1 MENQPADIRPNDG
14 LSGAAPAVSASAVIP
29 MVCQPVRYGLIAV
42 GWLNVALGVIGVF
55 LPVMPTTIFLLIALW
70 AFSKSSVRFHGWLYT
85 HPTLGVTIRD
95 WHAHRV
101 IPVKAKILAIA
112 VMSVSLAYVTL
123 FVAQGWL
130 LPLALATGLG
140 AVATFIV
147 TRPSRAASSI

>member
-1 MENQPADIRPNDG
+1 MEDQLADIRLSDG
-14 LSGAAPAVSASAVIP
+14 VDTASTTAPT
-29 MVCQPVRYGLIAV
+29 VCGPVRYGLIAF
-42 GWLNVALGVIGVF
+42 GWLNVALGVIGLF

-70 AFSKSSVRFHGWLYT
+70 AFSKSSVRFHGWLYN

-101 IPVKAKILAIA
+101 IPVKAKILAVA
-112 VMSVSLAYVTL
+112 FMSASLAYVTL

-130 LPLALATGLG
+130 LPLGLAAGLG
-140 AVATFIV
+140 AVATFIL

>member
-1 MENQPADIRPNDG
+1 MANQPTDIRPNDG
-14 LSGAAPAVSASAVIP
+14 KSGAVSAPDVTPI
-29 MVCQPVRYGLIAV
+29 VCQPVRYGLIAV
-42 GWLNVALGVIGVF
+42 GLINVALGVIGIF

-70 AFSKSSVRFHGWLYT
+70 AFSKSSVRFHGWLYN

-101 IPVKAKILAIA
+101 IPLKAKILAVT
-112 VMSVSLAYVTL
+112 VMSTSLAYVTL
-123 FVAQGWL
+123 FVAQSWV

-147 TRPSRAASSI
+147 TRPSLPASSA